1 MVDFGVVG
9 CAENVLDVVTDV
21 VDGPAE
27 DPLEGDVSESGLNI
41 GLRESLEA
49 GLLVGDLA
57 LLVVGVSYF
66 FMVKSSFIGTCTI

>member
-1 MVDFGVVG
+1 VVDFGVVG

-66 FMVKSSFIGTCTI
+66 FMVKSSLIGTCTI